1 MNEGFERFVAVLVVG
16 FVVAAAVPPSV
27 VGAGTPGVEATDV
40 GPAPVPPGDAK
51 RVAAP
56 SVQETGEQEITECT
70 TIDSPG
76 RYVLAE
82 DINRSVPPEEQGT
95 CIEITSSNVVFDGS
109 GGEIEGRITF
119 EAYGAWS
126 VIGGTAI
133 RAENVTNVTIRD
145 VQLRTWKTG
154 VRFRNVS
161 DGDIQIRG
169 YDHAG
174 PDVVDSEDIVFHDS
188 VLRSTGSSFEA
199 DDVVVRGNDIDMDSE
214 ETADI
219 QTVRDGVRIVGENG
233 EIANNTIDATPQ
245 IDAPSTAGV
254 VIEGNGSRV
263 RGNLIV
269 GEYPTRRDPN
279 PSEGIAFRVRG
290 NNSTLSNNVIPWTGP
305 ASEIRGSNNTF
316 ADNEVNDTYLDVD
329 GRNNEV
335 ASVADGDGARLSIT
349 GTGSTVVGSRFDQI
363 TLGDDASAVR
373 NTVTSIRSRGANVT
387 LAGNTVGDEIRLDGV
402 TNGTLR
408 NNSVASEIRLEGT
421 SDSSLRN
428 DTADGVALVDSRN
441 NTLRGLAAGN
451 ITLESISDNN
461 TVTGSTADRI
471 RIGDDSRNNTLE
483 GNDASIRVV
492 GATSID
498 NRIVGNDATGSD
510 VGIELNRSRRTLVLD
525 NAVTN
530 NDRGIALVGASDNR
544 LVNNTAV
551 DNDGPAYVSRSG
563 AVNNTVT
570 NLTVGPTV
578 SFRGRGIALETEPS
592 PPEPPSGRADVGAFV
607 RATNTS
613 TDSWLNLTAHYS
625 ASDAENVEEGT
636 LRLWRYDGSWD
647 EVPGFNRVDTADDAV
662 SGNVSGDAFGVLA
675 PLGNATDTT
684 PPAISDYGTRAPGDG
699 TLVVEFSS
707 SERLS
712 RVSTVVTNASGDEV
726 ARPSGSEFTESGAG
740 PYTYTGVVDL
750 PSGTYTAT
758 LETAADEVGNDGA
771 SGQSDT

>member
-1 MNEGFERFVAVLVVG
+1 M
-16 FVVAAAVPPSV
+16 
-27 VGAGTPGVEATDV
+27 
-40 GPAPVPPGDAK
+40 
-51 RVAAP
+51 
-56 SVQETGEQEITECT
+56 
-70 TIDSPG
+70 
-76 RYVLAE
+76 
-82 DINRSVPPEEQGT
+82 
-95 CIEITSSNVVFDGS
+95 
-109 GGEIEGRITF
+109 
-119 EAYGAWS
+119 
-126 VIGGTAI
+126 
-133 RAENVTNVTIRD
+133 
-145 VQLRTWKTG
+145 
-154 VRFRNVS
+154 
-161 DGDIQIRG
+161 
-169 YDHAG
+169 
-174 PDVVDSEDIVFHDS
+174 
-188 VLRSTGSSFEA
+188 
-199 DDVVVRGNDIDMDSE
+199 
-214 ETADI
+214 
-219 QTVRDGVRIVGENG
+219 
-233 EIANNTIDATPQ
+233 
-245 IDAPSTAGV
+245 
-254 VIEGNGSRV
+254 
-263 RGNLIV
+263 
-269 GEYPTRRDPN
+269 
-279 PSEGIAFRVRG
+279 
-290 NNSTLSNNVIPWTGP
+290 
-305 ASEIRGSNNTF
+305 
-316 ADNEVNDTYLDVD
+316 
-329 GRNNEV
+329 
-335 ASVADGDGARLSIT
+335 
-349 GTGSTVVGSRFDQI
+349 
-363 TLGDDASAVR
+363 
-373 NTVTSIRSRGANVT
+373 
-387 LAGNTVGDEIRLDGV
+387 
-402 TNGTLR
+402 
-408 NNSVASEIRLEGT
+408 
-421 SDSSLRN
+421 
-428 DTADGVALVDSRN
+428 
-441 NTLRGLAAGN
+441 
-451 ITLESISDNN
+451 
-461 TVTGSTADRI
+461 
-471 RIGDDSRNNTLE
+471 
-483 GNDASIRVV
+483 
-492 GATSID
+492 GATSLD